1 MVPKTAVFKGH
12 KEPVTSA
19 VSGTRNDVPQLKIL
33 IFKAEPSSVN
43 MVQCEAGEET
53 KTTVYIYKK
62 EQLRYKM
69 MISKENLSVE

>member
-1 MVPKTAVFKGH
+1 MAAKTAVFKEH
-12 KEPVTSA
+12 KKPVTSA
-19 VSGTRNDVPQLKIL
+19 VSSTRYDVPQLKIL

-69 MISKENLSVE
+69 MISEENFYVE